1 MTVAF
6 VNRSFVIFLSMA
18 FFLGFL
24 TLNSSANAQTTSSKS
39 TKSSTT
45 SSTASSKQR
54 VEADY
59 KGMVGL
65 GLIGAELG
73 FVIPTVCGLN
83 QTWSLIVFP
92 ILGAGG
98 GAAAGYFLLEK
109 GNGHPTAAVATL
121 VAGMALVIPAAVIT
135 VMATSYSPEDEPAPV
150 APSGLAVKVK
160 AQRLNTQQLAR
171 AAGPGLLRW
180 SPEGVFLGA
189 PAITP
194 VISGPTTTSKGFVLQ
209 PRSEL
214 RVALV
219 SGRF

>member
-1 MTVAF
+1 MTF
-6 VNRSFVIFLSMA
+6 GNRSLAIFLSA
-18 FFLGFL
+18 VFFLGFL
-24 TLNSSANAQTTSSKS
+24 TTSGSVSAQSSGSKS
-39 TKSSTT
+39 TKSSTA
-45 SSTASSKQR
+45 STATGSDQR
-54 VEADY
+54 VEADF

-83 QTWSLIVFP
+83 ETWSLIVFP

-98 GAAAGYFLLEK
+98 GAVAGYFLLEK
-109 GNGHPTAAVATL
+109 GDGHPTTAVSVM

-135 VMATSYSPEDEPAPV
+135 IMATSYDPEDEANPEVPAEL
-150 APSGLAVKVK
+150 SVKVK
-160 AQRLNTQQLAR
+160 AQRPSVQQLAR

-194 VISGPTTTSKGFVLQ
+194 VISGPITNAKGLVLQ
-209 PRSEL
+209 QRTEL
-214 RVALV
+214 RVALL